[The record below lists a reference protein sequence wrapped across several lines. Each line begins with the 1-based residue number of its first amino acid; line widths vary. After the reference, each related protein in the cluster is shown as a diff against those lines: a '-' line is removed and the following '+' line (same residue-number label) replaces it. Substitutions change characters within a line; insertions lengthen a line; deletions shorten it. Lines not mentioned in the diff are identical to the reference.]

1 MSTGDFNIYNLFD
14 ERNLELR
21 VGDKYRL
28 RQMNGDDAE
37 AELELSSWSFDG
49 MVHFKVTY
57 DPIRG
62 PRHPGSKVMVD
73 FSQHARGSV
82 PIDRIAWLILN
93 RVWIPIDDPAT
104 TPTDNDTTD
113 EEI

>member
-28 RQMNGDDAE
+28 RRMNGDDAK
-37 AELELSSWSFDG
+37 AELELMSWDFYG

-57 DPIRG
+57 DSVRQ
-62 PRHPGSKVMVD
+62 PRHPGSEIFTSV
-73 FSQHARGSV
+73 SQHVTGSV

-104 TPTDNDTTD
+104 TPTDD
-113 EEI
+113 EETE

>member
-1 MSTGDFNIYNLFD
+1 MTGDFNIYNLFD

-28 RQMNGDDAE
+28 RRMNGDDAE
-37 AELELSSWSFDG
+37 AELQLTSWDFAG
-49 MVHFKVTY
+49 MVHFKVMY
-57 DPIRG
+57 DSVRT

-73 FSQHARGSV
+73 LIHQSRGSV

-104 TPTDNDTTD
+104 TPTADDTTD